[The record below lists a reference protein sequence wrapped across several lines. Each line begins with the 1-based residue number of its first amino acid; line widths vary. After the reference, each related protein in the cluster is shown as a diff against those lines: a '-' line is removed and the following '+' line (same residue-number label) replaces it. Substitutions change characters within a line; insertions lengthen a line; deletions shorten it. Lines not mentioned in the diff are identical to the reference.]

1 MLGGGPVFYDGPGRY
16 AGLGLENLEQ
26 DMGSATLATLR
37 HRRDELLAIAHRHG
51 ASDVR
56 VFGSVARGQDTG
68 QSDVDFLVRMEA
80 GRSLLDMVALKD
92 SLEQVLSRPV
102 DVVSENGIFHYLR
115 GRILGEATPL

>member
-1 MLGGGPVFYDGPGRY
+1 
-16 AGLGLENLEQ
+16 
-26 DMGSATLATLR
+26 MGSATLATLR

-51 ASDVR
+51 AADVR

-68 QSDVDFLVRMEA
+68 KSDVDFLVRMEA

-92 SLEQVLSRPV
+92 SLEQALSRPV